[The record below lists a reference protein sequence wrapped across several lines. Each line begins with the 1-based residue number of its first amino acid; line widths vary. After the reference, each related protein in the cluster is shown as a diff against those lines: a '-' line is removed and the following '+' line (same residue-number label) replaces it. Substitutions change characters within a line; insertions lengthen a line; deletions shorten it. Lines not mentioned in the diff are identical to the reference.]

1 MNEFTKDLLRVIAS
15 IFLGLLSIFI
25 ILRFINPGQLRLDV
39 QSTAHPE
46 ARTIV
51 VTGEGKVVV
60 KPDIAQISISV
71 VTEDKTV
78 NKVIKANT
86 DKMNGVIEKMKTLG
100 IDEKDMTTSGY
111 NLNPIYNYPENLP
124 PVITGYSL
132 DQTLS
137 LKIRNLDLVDNVIDD
152 ATVAGANNV
161 YGLTFKLDD
170 DTDVMNQAR
179 EKAFAEAKTKA
190 DMMAKAAGVKLGD
203 VYTFSEGYDNNYP
216 TPYYAKAEMA
226 YGGAADMAVTPNIQ
240 SGSQEYTV
248 TVSVTYELK

>member
-1 MNEFTKDLLRVIAS
+1 MNELTKDILRVMAS
-15 IFLGLLSIFI
+15 ILLGLLSIFLVI
-25 ILRFINPGQLRLDV
+25 NFFNPGKLSLDV

-46 ARTIV
+46 ARTITV
-51 VTGEGKVVV
+51 SGEGKVVV
-60 KPDIAQISISV
+60 KPDIAEISISV
-71 VTEDKTV
+71 ISEDKTV
-78 NKVIKANT
+78 SKVIKSNT

-132 DQTLS
+132 NQTLA
-137 LKIRNLDLVDNVIDD
+137 LKIRNLDLVDDVISD
-152 ATVAGANNV
+152 ATTAGANDV

-170 DTDVMNQAR
+170 DKEVMNQAR
-179 EKAFAEAKTKA
+179 EKAFAEAKAKA

-203 VYTFSEGYDNNYP
+203 VYTFSEGYNNYYP

-226 YGGAADMAVTPNIQ
+226 YADSAGAVAPNIQ

-248 TVSVTYELK
+248 NVSITYEIR